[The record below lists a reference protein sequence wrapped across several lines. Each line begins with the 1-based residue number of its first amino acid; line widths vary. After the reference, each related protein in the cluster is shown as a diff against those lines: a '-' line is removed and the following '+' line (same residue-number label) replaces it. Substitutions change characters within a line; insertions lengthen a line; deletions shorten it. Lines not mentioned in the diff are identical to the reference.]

1 MKKIIARLLNLPIW
15 NPSIKVMQGI
25 YFPTKSLLIAVAFI
39 LPLIWLLT
47 IFFSSKCQDLNTVQQ
62 ELNGVRY
69 ATVIY
74 PALDSAGIWRYQAR
88 NAALGETDAQVAESR
103 QNFEKKFKT
112 LEDVDAELGNLIG
125 ATQRLND
132 VRAALKSAQSAQ
144 GNPNE
149 IFATM
154 TNLTT
159 SLLAVLDQCIDG
171 SGLILDPE
179 LPSYYLVSATLMHD
193 SEIIR
198 STAELRGLGY
208 AAIKLEQLTPDISA
222 RIQQRLAVIDNEQA
236 LAIHDLNKVQ
246 KAEPAYSNAL
256 AFSAAESTK
265 NFEGLVRT
273 TFPIGV
279 ADIKG
284 DRKTY
289 LDNANQAMHAQFAQV
304 STNLG
309 VLEKMLSERRAG
321 IMQDLWKTVLIVLIG
336 LFFAFYLF
344 IGFYCSMMAALKNL
358 RQHLIR
364 ISMGD
369 LRADIGIIG
378 NDEIS
383 SLLKEVGKMQRSL
396 GETVKQVQEAS
407 DMIVHSS
414 LEMAQGTQDLSARTE
429 AAAAALEETAASL
442 EETTSTVQI
451 TADSVKQASEIA
463 VENAQT
469 AERGGSVMLDVIET
483 MEGIQVSSQKISDI
497 IGVIDGIAFQTN
509 ILALNAAVEAAR
521 AGEQGRGF
529 AVVATEVRALAGRS
543 ADAAKEIKLLI
554 TSSTDQIKSGT
565 GIVRKAGDAMRE
577 IVENAEKIKHL
588 LDDVAN
594 GAREQSM
601 GINQIGN
608 AVQEL
613 DQNTQANATLV
624 EQTAEVATAQC
635 QMAVRMAAHV
645 DEFRIT
651 GAAKAGAI
659 VEGIDVDSI
668 IDAHRQWKV
677 KLRDAIENNET
688 VDAKTL
694 ARDNCCA
701 LGKWI
706 YSDGQRFG
714 ERGLFQELV
723 VKHANFHHV
732 AGQVGELINDKKYAQ
747 AEDAL
752 DSGTSF
758 SRATSE
764 VVLVL
769 STAKRLGFT

>member
-1 MKKIIARLLNLPIW
+1 MA
-15 NPSIKVMQGI
+15 SV
-25 YFPTKSLLIAVAFI
+25 
-39 LPLIWLLT
+39 
-47 IFFSSKCQDLNTVQQ
+47 
-62 ELNGVRY
+62 
-69 ATVIY
+69 
-74 PALDSAGIWRYQAR
+74 
-88 NAALGETDAQVAESR
+88 
-103 QNFEKKFKT
+103 
-112 LEDVDAELGNLIG
+112 
-125 ATQRLND
+125 
-132 VRAALKSAQSAQ
+132 
-144 GNPNE
+144 
-149 IFATM
+149 
-154 TNLTT
+154 
-159 SLLAVLDQCIDG
+159 LA
-171 SGLILDPE
+171 
-179 LPSYYLVSATLMHD
+179 
-193 SEIIR
+193 
-198 STAELRGLGY
+198 ST
-208 AAIKLEQLTPDISA
+208 
-222 RIQQRLAVIDNEQA
+222 
-236 LAIHDLNKVQ
+236 
-246 KAEPAYSNAL
+246 
-256 AFSAAESTK
+256 F
-265 NFEGLVRT
+265 
-273 TFPIGV
+273 
-279 ADIKG
+279 
-284 DRKTY
+284 
-289 LDNANQAMHAQFAQV
+289 
-304 STNLG
+304 
-309 VLEKMLSERRAG
+309 
-321 IMQDLWKTVLIVLIG
+321 
-336 LFFAFYLF
+336 
-344 IGFYCSMMAALKNL
+344 
-358 RQHLIR
+358 
-364 ISMGD
+364 
-369 LRADIGIIG
+369 
-378 NDEIS
+378 
-383 SLLKEVGKMQRSL
+383 QRSL

-651 GAAKAGAI
+651 GAAKVGAI

-668 IDAHRQWKV
+668 IDAHRQWKM

-714 ERGLFQELV
+714 ECGLFQELV
-723 VKHANFHHV
+723 VKHAHFHHV
-732 AGQVGELINDKKYAQ
+732 AGQVGELINDKRYAQ